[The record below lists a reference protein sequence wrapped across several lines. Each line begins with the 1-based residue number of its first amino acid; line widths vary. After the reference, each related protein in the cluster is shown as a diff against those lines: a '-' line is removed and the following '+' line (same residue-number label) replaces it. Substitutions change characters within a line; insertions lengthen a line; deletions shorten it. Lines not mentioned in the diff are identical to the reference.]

1 MPINKFS
8 AKSLDLDV
16 PDKPLIF
23 VVEGRYQNWI
33 KPIMLLECLGVDYDA
48 ACLDGPTTRTD
59 WYTRIHPQRYV
70 PALIDSENGQRVSS
84 WDSSQIL
91 QYLASKYDTEKMWN
105 GQNAA
110 ESLEIGNWL
119 TFETASLGCVIHCSF
134 TDKGRSQTYIHR
146 PTAKYWVWYAIRQP
160 EEQNPKAQ
168 EKMYK
173 DLRTQYGI
181 LDKHLSQPGQKWIG
195 LKDRPT
201 IVDLAIYPFADD
213 PTMERMGI
221 DKHDFPALKA
231 WSDELAK
238 VPGVAKAY
246 ADLDSRKVIH
256 IEE

>member
-59 WYTRIHPQRYV
+59 WFTKIHPQRYV

-91 QYLASKYDTEKMWN
+91 QYLASKYDTQKMWN

-119 TFETASLGCVIHCSF
+119 TFETASLGCVIPFSS
-134 TDKGRSQTYIHR
+134 TIMGRSQTYIHR
-146 PTAKYWVWYAIRQP
+146 PTAKYWVWYAIRQL
-160 EEQNPKAQ
+160 EERNPKAQ
-168 EKMYK
+168 EK
-173 DLRTQYGI
+173 
-181 LDKHLSQPGQKWIG
+181 
-195 LKDRPT
+195 
-201 IVDLAIYPFADD
+201 
-213 PTMERMGI
+213 
-221 DKHDFPALKA
+221 
-231 WSDELAK
+231 
-238 VPGVAKAY
+238 
-246 ADLDSRKVIH
+246 
-256 IEE
+256 